1 MLLTLA
7 TLITL
12 ATLVTLVSC
21 IRFAVTRA
29 AGHGLKRRKLEGLTR
44 KIVNNSLVL
53 ACSSLTLA
61 GSIASAD
68 TFVRIDTDAGSFAIE
83 LFEEAAP
90 ITVENFLG
98 YVDSGAYDGT
108 LVHRSVDNFVIQGGG
123 YAYLPQQG
131 SFAEVTT
138 GPTITNEFNLS
149 NQRGTVA
156 MAKIGGDPNSATSQ
170 WFINVQDN
178 LNLDTAE
185 EGYAVFGRVL
195 GAGMGVVDAINDLQT
210 VSVNGFSA
218 LSSAPVLGVNGNTI
232 ADVDWVD
239 LSMRSISDSAEF
251 ENGVISVALD
261 AGELGRA
268 LVDFRITS
276 DSPATVITLDPTTVL
291 FIGASMD
298 EMATF
303 NSISGEFFIPTLTV
317 PGGSGYKNLRFQL
330 SDADSYS
337 FTLQSFEQP

>member
-1 MLLTLA
+1 MHP
-7 TLITL
+7 
-12 ATLVTLVSC
+12 S
-21 IRFAVTRA
+21 
-29 AGHGLKRRKLEGLTR
+29 
-44 KIVNNSLVL
+44 
-53 ACSSLTLA
+53 
-61 GSIASAD
+61 
-68 TFVRIDTDAGSFAIE
+68 GSFGSSSK
-83 LFEEAAP
+83 AP
-90 ITVENFLG
+90 SSYHARGANGKLGFVCDIGKDGWNIGTPG
-98 YVDSGAYDGT
+98 YVGDY
-108 LVHRSVDNFVIQGGG
+108 FV
-123 YAYLPQQG
+123 P
-131 SFAEVTT
+131 
-138 GPTITNEFNLS
+138 
-149 NQRGTVA
+149 
-156 MAKIGGDPNSATSQ
+156 GDP
-170 WFINVQDN
+170 
-178 LNLDTAE
+178 E
-185 EGYAVFGRVL
+185 EGWG
-195 GAGMGVVDAINDLQT
+195 IQWQ
-210 VSVNGFSA
+210 
-218 LSSAPVLGVNGNTI
+218 GNTI

-298 EMATF
+298 KMATF